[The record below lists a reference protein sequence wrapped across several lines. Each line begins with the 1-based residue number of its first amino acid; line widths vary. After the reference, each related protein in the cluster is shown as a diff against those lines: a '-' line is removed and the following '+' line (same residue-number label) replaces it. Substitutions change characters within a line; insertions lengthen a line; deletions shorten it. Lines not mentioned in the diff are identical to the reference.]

1 MRRKSTPE
9 VTAIQRVLDH
19 CEKQSLNTTNKYG
32 QFVCIAT
39 KRNAMLRIR
48 KKHRNDHVFLN
59 AYRKQS
65 EKYVALRNELN
76 KEAIYYNVLN
86 NKPL

>member
-1 MRRKSTPE
+1 MPFTSTAE
-9 VTAIQRVLDH
+9 ITAIQRVLDY

-32 QFVCIAT
+32 QFIRIAT
-39 KRNAMLRIR
+39 KISAMRSIR
-48 KKHRNDHVFLN
+48 KKHRNDHVFRN
-59 AYRKQS
+59 AYNKQF

-86 NKPL
+86 NK